1 MGVNRV
7 SRGNKGV
14 CSVSLLSHQSL
25 SFFNKLLEKETQ
37 LEVSRCSACTWRHL
51 QALQGISKSVPK
63 GKMKKVVSI
72 FSRFYCV
79 EGSLFLAAPEVEG
92 RVPKTRLNVVDA
104 GLSSESRGCSC
115 GSSVAQPWLGVPDST
130 ETHPALITS

>member
-14 CSVSLLSHQSL
+14 CSVLLLSHQSL

-37 LEVSRCSACTWRHL
+37 VEVSRCSACTWRHL

-79 EGSLFLAAPEVEG
+79 EGSRAFFFWPPQKSRDAFQKHGLMSLMLDCHLRAEGAA
-92 RVPKTRLNVVDA
+92 A
-104 GLSSESRGCSC
+104 GLVLPNRGWGCLT
-115 GSSVAQPWLGVPDST
+115 AQKPT
-130 ETHPALITS
+130 QH